1 MREWT
6 IGARTNDST
15 LIPLAAINSITQN
28 HIRSAYSDSSI
39 NNSTGLITFSPNSG
53 SVDTISIAT
62 YVDSR
67 VNIHRGE
74 TPATAHP
81 LIDDVL
87 DEAFT
92 GASIS
97 GTTMTITRR
106 SGADAVMLTLPS
118 TGGSGTTVSAS
129 ASVVDS
135 SASTALS
142 MNVGGTEWNMP
153 AVPDAVPSPAL
164 FRSEL
169 VDSLNVDITAADRT
183 VATGI
188 EIPPS
193 SESPWLAVN
202 TGLTDAHF
210 AGAWQLL
217 RTDKLEALPAHAGGT
232 TINDTNRL
240 DFFAY
245 PDAISSDHDFWLGR
259 NAANEITVATSDIAL
274 DPTAFRVR
282 RLEALYTIQ
291 IGELTAGNVTTARE
305 LIATG
310 ITIPARPLRGMLLN
324 LGSTG
329 SAQSDRQSGHWDTD

>member
-1 MREWT
+1 M
-6 IGARTNDST
+6 
-15 LIPLAAINSITQN
+15 P
-28 HIRSAYSDSSI
+28 
-39 NNSTGLITFSPNSG
+39 
-53 SVDTISIAT
+53 
-62 YVDSR
+62 
-67 VNIHRGE
+67 
-74 TPATAHP
+74 TA
-81 LIDDVL
+81 
-87 DEAFT
+87 
-92 GASIS
+92 
-97 GTTMTITRR
+97 
-106 SGADAVMLTLPS
+106 
-118 TGGSGTTVSAS
+118 
-129 ASVVDS
+129 
-135 SASTALS
+135 
-142 MNVGGTEWNMP
+142 
-153 AVPDAVPSPAL
+153 PDAVPSPAL

-169 VDSLNVDITAADRT
+169 VDSLNVDITIRRPGRL
-183 VATGI
+183 ATGI

-282 RLEALYTIQ
+282 RLEALHTVQ
-291 IGELTAGNVTTARE
+291 IGELAAGDITTARQ

-329 SAQSDRQSGHWDTD
+329 SAQSDRQSGHWIPISLQDFLQLPAHSAGEAIINSGGNRNREDFLCCSPILPRRMNQSGLVARQPMKC